1 MRPFTVYVPENKVPF
16 FMELARSLRFKVK
29 EGKTEDIELSEAHKA
44 ILDERLENYKN
55 NPASYQDWEDVQKDI
70 EKIL

>member
-16 FMELARSLRFKVK
+16 FMELVNSLRFKVK
-29 EGKTEDIELSEAHKA
+29 EGKTEDIELSDAHKA
-44 ILDERLENYKN
+44 ILDQRLENYKN
-55 NPASYQDWEDVQKDI
+55 NPDSYQDWEDVQKDI